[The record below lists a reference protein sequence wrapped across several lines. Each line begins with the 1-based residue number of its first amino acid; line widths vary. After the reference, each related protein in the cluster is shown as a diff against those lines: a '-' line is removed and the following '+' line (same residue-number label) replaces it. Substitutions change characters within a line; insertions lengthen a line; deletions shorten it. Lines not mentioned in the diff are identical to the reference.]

1 MKKNLITFFM
11 ALSLVTH
18 AYASSSPAVGPE
30 KREVII
36 EGDIA
41 RYKTYEKLAPTAYNI
56 AWKNQEIV
64 YTIDPKSQH
73 LLPHILKAIEYISKK
88 TNLRFREKTDKDRD
102 YIFFTSKSPLQP
114 RGCWSFVGCQ
124 GGKQDLNLSYGCEHY
139 LTVTHEILHAAG
151 VYHEQ
156 SRPDRD
162 EYVKIHWDNI
172 QKGAETNFKKMNY
185 YAVMDDTPYDY
196 RSIMHYGG
204 RDFGINNKPTIT
216 RLDTNQPIR
225 RMNLGLTKHDIQGV
239 NILYPA
245 PKETN
250 KEDDKEEE
258 TKEEPKVIT
267 KPIPPY
273 KDFELTYKVDEGD
286 KEYHFLFH
294 FEPGLKNLD
303 RNGNEMIKKVIYDIP
318 DLEFKDIVQE
328 DPYTL
333 SLYTDA
339 DFMDVNIT
347 VIFKNGSTLR
357 KSFKAKAE
365 KKVKPEPKPDPKP
378 DPTTE
383 PKPEPKPEPTT
394 GPKPEPKPEPTTRP
408 GPAPTL
414 IPSFKIENVKVD
426 YKSYVQN
433 GKNYYLVTVTPG
445 KENAELLY
453 AMTVSLKG
461 SFREQQIN
469 GYKDSFSFKTYTRK
483 GDLPVVI
490 KFYLKSR
497 KIIEKELVLK
507 NKDTIDENKEPTI
520 NVKKVIVSET
530 DEELSFKLQLTGDLE
545 QVRFVHY
552 DIHPSFGRYSTYRSR
567 SRRRSFS
574 TPVFKTYAEGWKTG
588 QVTITLYDGTV
599 IKKEGVLIE

>member
-18 AYASSSPAVGPE
+18 AYASSSPTFGPE

-172 QKGAETNFKKMNY
+172 QKGAESNFKKMNY

-204 RDFGINNKPTIT
+204 RDFGINNRPTIT

-225 RMNLGLTKHDIQGV
+225 RMNLGLTKYDIEGV
-239 NILYPA
+239 NLLYPA

-250 KEDDKEEE
+250 KEDDKEGDE
-258 TKEEPKVIT
+258 KEEPNVIT
-267 KPIPPY
+267 KPKPPY
-273 KDFELTYKVDEGD
+273 NDFELTYKVDEGD
-286 KEYHFLFH
+286 KEYPFLFH

-318 DLEFKDIVQE
+318 DLEFKDTILE
-328 DPYTL
+328 DPFTL

-339 DFMDVNIT
+339 DIMDVNIT
-347 VIFKNGSTLR
+347 VIFKNGSALK

-365 KKVKPEPKPDPKP
+365 KKVKPEPKPEPTTKPDPKP
-378 DPTTE
+378 EPTTEPE
-383 PKPEPKPEPTT
+383 PKPEPKPEP
-394 GPKPEPKPEPTTRP
+394 

-414 IPSFKIENVKVD
+414 VPTFKIENVKID
-426 YKSYVQN
+426 YKNYLEN
-433 GKNYYLVTVTPG
+433 GKNYYLVTLTPS
-445 KENAELLY
+445 KENMKLLY
-453 AMTVSLKG
+453 AVTVSLKG

-483 GDLPVVI
+483 TDLPVVI
-490 KFYLKSR
+490 KFYLKDR
-497 KIIEKELVLK
+497 KIIEKDILLK
-507 NKDTIDENKEPTI
+507 NKKTIDEKKKPTI
-520 NVKKVIVSET
+520 TVKKVIVNET
-530 DEELSFKLQLTGDLE
+530 DEELSFKLKLEGDLD

-552 DIHPSFGRYSTYRSR
+552 DIHPSFGRYRTHRSR
-567 SRRRSFS
+567 SRRRSFE
-574 TPVFKTYAEGWKTG
+574 TPVFKTYAEGWRTG
-588 QVTITLYDGTV
+588 EVTITLFDGTV
-599 IKKEGVLIE
+599 IKKKGVLIE